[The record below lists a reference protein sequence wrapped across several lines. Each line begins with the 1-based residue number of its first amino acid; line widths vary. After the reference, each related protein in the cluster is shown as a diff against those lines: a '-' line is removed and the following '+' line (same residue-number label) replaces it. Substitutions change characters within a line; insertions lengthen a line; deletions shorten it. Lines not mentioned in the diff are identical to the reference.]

1 MTSITANSPAADRS
15 TDKALPGAKRKTG
28 RILCRVLAVLALL
41 APLHLSLSV
50 WQPLRAQT
58 IETAAREAYVV
69 DAVTGTVLLNKNG
82 ETPMPPASMSKIMT
96 TYMVFDRIAQGRLS
110 LDDELPVSEAAWSK
124 QGSKMFVELGSKI
137 RVEDLLRGIIVQSGN
152 DACIVIAEGLSG
164 SEAAFAEEMNDKA
177 GEIGLTGSHFANS
190 TGWPD
195 PNHYMTAK
203 DLATLALRVI
213 NDHPEFYKIYSE
225 REFTWHGIKQ
235 GNRNPLLYKDRSAD
249 GLKTGHT
256 EEAGYGLTA
265 SAIRQGRRLVVVING
280 LESIKQRSEEA
291 TRLMEWGF
299 REFDN
304 YDIFAAGEE
313 VDFAPVWLGQAE
325 QVPLV
330 APRDLVVTLLRNQ
343 KREAKIKVIHAK
355 AVPAPIAAGQ
365 EIAELVV
372 ESGGLEVMR
381 VPLLAGAAVPELGPL
396 GRIVAS
402 IKHLVLGSD

>member
-1 MTSITANSPAADRS
+1 MPSLQVKSSAAIRAAQPLPFF
-15 TDKALPGAKRKTG
+15 ALA
-28 RILCRVLAVLALL
+28 ILLIAAVLFTL
-41 APLHLSLSV
+41 AA

-58 IETAAREAYVV
+58 IETAAREAYLV
-69 DAVTGTVLLNKNG
+69 DATTGTVLLDKNG

-177 GEIGLTGSHFANS
+177 REIGLTGSNFTNS

-195 PNHYMTAK
+195 SNHYMTAK

-213 NDHPEFYKIYSE
+213 SDHPEFYAIYSE
-225 REFTWHGIKQ
+225 KEFTWHKIKQ
-235 GNRNPLLYKDRSAD
+235 GNRNPLLYRDSSAD

-265 SAIRQGRRLVVVING
+265 SAIRQGRRLILVVNG

-299 REFDN
+299 REFAN
-304 YDIFAAGEE
+304 YDLFAAGEQ
-313 VDFAPVWLGQAE
+313 VDSAPVWLGEAE
-325 QVPLV
+325 SVPLV
-330 APRDLVVTLLRNQ
+330 APRDLVVTILRNQ
-343 KREAKIKVIHAK
+343 KKDAKIKVIHAK
-355 AVPAPIAAGQ
+355 AVPAPIQEGQ
-365 EIAELVV
+365 EIAEMVV

-381 VPLLAGAAVPELGPL
+381 VPLLAGAAVEKLGPF

-402 IKHLVLGSD
+402 IKHLIFGSE